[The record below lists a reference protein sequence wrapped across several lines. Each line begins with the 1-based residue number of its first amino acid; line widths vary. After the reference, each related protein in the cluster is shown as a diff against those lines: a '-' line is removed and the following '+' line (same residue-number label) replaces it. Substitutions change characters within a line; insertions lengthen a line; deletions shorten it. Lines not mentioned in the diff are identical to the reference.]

1 MAKTLYER
9 LDASNNDTN
18 FLFSFSNPLKI
29 IVLINEI
36 MQITIKNEFF
46 HKNLCDKTS
55 KQYSQFAQKLVK
67 TAIDEE

>member
-18 FLFSFSNPLKI
+18 FLFTFSNPLKI
-29 IVLINEI
+29 IVLIIEI

-46 HKNLCDKTS
+46 HKNMCDKTI
-55 KQYSQFAQKLVK
+55 KKYS
-67 TAIDEE
+67 